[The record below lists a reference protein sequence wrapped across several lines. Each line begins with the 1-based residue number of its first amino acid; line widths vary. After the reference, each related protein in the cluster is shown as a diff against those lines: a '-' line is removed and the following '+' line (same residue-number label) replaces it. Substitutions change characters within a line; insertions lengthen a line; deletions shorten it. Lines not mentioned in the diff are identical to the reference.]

1 MSMSI
6 SPGIGMTESIGLAGY
21 ERNLGVLN
29 SARSDF
35 SQSAHESKTDLQT
48 VAQSFE
54 AMLFG
59 IMIKSM
65 KETVHQSALLGK
77 GLGED
82 LYVDMLYTEY
92 ATQGVGRFNTGIAE
106 ALYRQ
111 IGTTATN
118 EHVDMK
124 VEDIPA
130 PIKEESHVV

>member
-6 SPGIGMTESIGLAGY
+6 TPGSGIAESAGLVGY
-21 ERNLGVLN
+21 ERDLRVLN
-29 SARSDF
+29 RTTGSV
-35 SQSAHESKTDLQT
+35 QNTAHESKTDLQK

-65 KETVHQSALLGK
+65 KETVHQSALFGK

-92 ATQGVGRFNTGIAE
+92 ATKGAGRFNTGIAE

-111 IGTTATN
+111 SGTTETN
-118 EHVDMK
+118 EHIEMK
-124 VEDIPA
+124 VDDIPA
-130 PIKEESHVV
+130 PIKEESNVF

>member
-6 SPGIGMTESIGLAGY
+6 SPGIGITESVGLAGY

-35 SQSAHESKTDLQT
+35 SHAAHENETDLQK
-48 VAQSFE
+48 VSQSFE

-59 IMIKSM
+59 MMIKSM
-65 KETVHQSALLGK
+65 KETVHQSDLFGK
-77 GLGED
+77 GFGED

-92 ATQGVGRFNTGIAE
+92 ATKGTGQFNTGIAE

-111 IGTTATN
+111 LGTTATK
-118 EHVDMK
+118 EHVDME
-124 VEDIPA
+124 VDNIPV